1 MGTSDSRWAQTL
13 YVPIFGSV
21 KLSANSGGWLDE
33 SETALY
39 SSRTR
44 QGDSIISKERPYW
57 LTHQLQHE
65 MKGTWQMNTRT
76 SAETRL
82 SRASLT
88 ILGSIAALLA
98 AGPASG
104 AETIYLVNTLWG
116 YTIEMYDTTTGA
128 DLGVFASTG
137 LSIASGLAFDSAGN
151 LYVPNSGDGTIEKF
165 TTNGVGSVIA
175 AGLGAPCGLAIDSA
189 GNLYVGNDSNA
200 SIEKFTTNG
209 VGSVFAANVGSA
221 SSGLVFDDAG
231 NLYVDFSGTI
241 EKFTTN
247 GVGSVF
253 AFTASGDSRGMAF
266 DRTGNLYVAIYSSG
280 LIQEFTP
287 GGNAS
292 VFVSSGLSNPAG
304 LVFDS
309 GGILYVSDNSGI
321 KEFGPDGTYLG
332 GFSTGQNGPGIIAI
346 RAGNPPLIAICPSN
360 FTVTATGP
368 NGASVFYASTN
379 AGGCSGASIS
389 CSPPSGSTFP
399 IGTTTVSCLATDSCG
414 QTDLCSFTVTVVEPP
429 LLAICPPNIR
439 VGTTTLSGATVFYTS
454 TTSGGCIGASVTC
467 NPPSGSLFPIGTT
480 TVSCLATDACG
491 QTDACAFTVTV
502 RLAATN
508 IVSSLADSGPGSLR
522 QVMTDSDVGDIIV
535 FRVSGTIVLA
545 SGELLVDK
553 DLAIIGPSTGVLAI
567 SGGGAS
573 RVFNI
578 NSNVTALISSL
589 TVTNGCAPG
598 NGGGICNA
606 GTLRLDNLILSG
618 NTTVN
623 GTNGASTGFYGQ
635 PGGAGGSGG
644 GLWNG
649 GTCFANGC
657 SFRGN
662 STAAGGS
669 GGLGKY
675 GAGSG
680 GAGGS
685 GGGIFNAGTMA
696 LTNGTVSNNSCGG
709 GGNGGGSDFASG
721 SGGSG
726 GCGGGI
732 YSENSFVLIGS
743 AVISNR
749 TGRGSYGGP
758 AGDGSHGGGGYGGD
772 GGGIFAA
779 GLLVLTNCTV
789 AGNSCGNGGLAGSG
803 GIWGPNGPDGRGGS
817 GGGIYYYYY
826 PYATQEVM
834 VACTVASNIT
844 GAGGSA
850 AAPSGSGGGVYA
862 YQYSTLYCFLDNIV
876 ALNSALTNGQGP
888 DVYGAFSSLGYNLV
902 GATNDSTGF
911 TAPGDL
917 TGSLASPLDP
927 KLGPL
932 ADNGGPTLTMALLP
946 GSPAIDAADPAGAP
960 VTDQRGIARP
970 VGPAP
975 DIGAYEYGLP
985 PVLRISGSQ
994 ATGLDIVVSAY
1005 PGKDFRLLASSSLS
1019 NWIPIA
1025 TNQVGTNGT
1034 LLLHEAWASSGTG
1047 RFYRVVMP

>member
-1 MGTSDSRWAQTL
+1 
-13 YVPIFGSV
+13 
-21 KLSANSGGWLDE
+21 
-33 SETALY
+33 
-39 SSRTR
+39 
-44 QGDSIISKERPYW
+44 
-57 LTHQLQHE
+57 
-65 MKGTWQMNTRT
+65 MNTRT

-104 AETIYLVNTLWG
+104 AETIYLVNTWG
-116 YTIEMYDTTTGA
+116 NTIEMYDPSTGA

-137 LSIASGLAFDSAGN
+137 LSRASGLAFDSAGN

-165 TTNGVGSVIA
+165 TTNGVGSVFA
-175 AGLGAPCGLAIDSA
+175 AGLAVPCGLAFDSA
-189 GNLYVGNDSNA
+189 GNLYVAIYSTG

-221 SSGLVFDDAG
+221 SPGMAFDGAG
-231 NLYVDFSGTI
+231 NLFVDFSSGTLQKI
-241 EKFTTN
+241 TTN
-247 GVGSVF
+247 GVASIF
-253 AFTASGDSRGMAF
+253 AFTASSDPRGMAF

-280 LIQEFTP
+280 AIQEFTA

-292 VFVSSGLSNPAG
+292 VFVSNGLSNPVG
-304 LVFDS
+304 LAFDS
-309 GGILYVSDNSGI
+309 GGILYVSDQAGI

-332 GFSTGQNGPGIIAI
+332 GFSTGQNGPGMIAI
-346 RAGNPPLIAICPSN
+346 RAGNPPLIAVCPSN
-360 FTVTATGP
+360 ITVTATGP
-368 NGASVFYASTN
+368 SGATVFYASTN

-553 DLAIIGPSTGVLAI
+553 DLAIIGPGTGVLGI

-732 YSENSFVLIGS
+732 CSENSFVLIGS

-946 GSPAIDAADPAGAP
+946 GSPAIDAGDTSLAP
-960 VTDQRGIARP
+960 PTDQRGFPRP
-970 VGPAP
+970 FGPAA
-975 DIGAYEYGLP
+975 DIGAYELSYSAI
-985 PVLRISGSQ
+985 LRISGSQ
-994 ATGLDIVVSAY
+994 ETGLDIVVSGK
-1005 PGKDFRLLASSSLS
+1005 PGQAFRLLASSSFS

-1025 TNQVGTNGT
+1025 TNQIGTNGT
-1034 LLLHEAWASSGTG
+1034 VLFHEAWASSGTG
-1047 RFYRVVMP
+1047 QFYRVVLP